1 MGATGRKIR
10 GSVNRVWTLLILGPP
25 GKVNRASGFAVI
37 HRRNFNWGYLV
48 YRRSGSNILRAGRA
62 RALVGDC
69 MMSTRGFA
77 RRAVVAACAAIAFVV
92 AAGGQN
98 ALAVSDLTVRNIR
111 VDVSPL
117 RATAGDP
124 TATWVEQEL
133 PRRLAQALAGRLTP
147 KGGTLIVRIDTLT
160 LGPNSGATIHGGSS
174 PDNIGGVAMIGG
186 RQWPVR
192 ATSTYYTSPIDQT
205 MIDQSNHYRVSQ
217 LVQALVFWLSRDL

>member
-1 MGATGRKIR
+1 MP
-10 GSVNRVWTLLILGPP
+10 SH
-25 GKVNRASGFAVI
+25 GFT
-37 HRRNFNWGYLV
+37 RR
-48 YRRSGSNILRAGRA
+48 
-62 RALVGDC
+62 
-69 MMSTRGFA
+69 
-77 RRAVVAACAAIAFVV
+77 AAIAACGAFALIITVPS
-92 AAGGQN
+92 QH
-98 ALAVSDLTVRNIR
+98 ALAQRGLAVRNIR

-147 KGGTLIVRIDTLT
+147 KGATLLVRIDTLT

-174 PDNIGGVAMIGG
+174 PDNIGGVAMIGNV
-186 RQWPVR
+186 QWPVR
-192 ATSTYYTSPIDQT
+192 ATTSYYASPIDQT